1 MSLVRPHLLLTCLL
15 AVLLA
20 ACQPLPQPFLPDEKE
35 TGQLMPLT
43 MPVGEQS
50 LYVLPVTLANAP
62 DELPRDF
69 AAKLAAALVALDWPA
84 SANVRSAASAELVS
98 TLIEDAK
105 GQLVWA
111 WQLAR
116 RGSPP
121 LNGEDFP
128 LGLSLEGLQQAP
140 DATRLSL
147 TRAMAQRVVQS
158 LEALES
164 NQRIEAALDPALPK
178 LALLPFDGAPGDGN
192 KTLAA
197 ALRDQ
202 LLGAGIA
209 RVVAD
214 PAAADYLVDCAI
226 VISDVGPRLQQ
237 VVLAWSLFA
246 PDGQRLGTVNQ
257 ANRVP
262 RGSLNGAWGDTAK
275 AAAQGGADGL
285 RDMLDRLKTVKR

>member
-1 MSLVRPHLLLTCLL
+1 MSLARPHLILFCLL
-15 AVLLA
+15 ALLTV

-50 LYVLPVTLANAP
+50 LYVLPISNAP
-62 DELPRDF
+62 GELPRDF
-69 AAKLAAALVALDWPA
+69 AAKIANALVALDWPA
-84 SANVRSAASAELVS
+84 SANVRSSASAELVS
-98 TLIEDAK
+98 ALIEDAK

-116 RGSPP
+116 RGGTP
-121 LNGEDFP
+121 LNGQDFP
-128 LGLSLEGLQQAP
+128 LGLSAEALEQTT

-147 TRAMAQRVVQS
+147 ARAMAQQVVQS
-158 LEALES
+158 LEALE
-164 NQRIEAALDPALPK
+164 NTQRVEAALDPGLPK

-202 LLGAGIA
+202 LQGASIA

-214 PAAADYLVDCAI
+214 PANADYLVDCAI
-226 VISDVGPRLQQ
+226 VVSDAGPRVQQ
-237 VVLAWSLFA
+237 VALSWSLFA

-262 RGSLNGAWGDTAK
+262 RGSLNGAWGETAK

-285 RDMLDRLKTVKR
+285 RDMLDRLKSVKR